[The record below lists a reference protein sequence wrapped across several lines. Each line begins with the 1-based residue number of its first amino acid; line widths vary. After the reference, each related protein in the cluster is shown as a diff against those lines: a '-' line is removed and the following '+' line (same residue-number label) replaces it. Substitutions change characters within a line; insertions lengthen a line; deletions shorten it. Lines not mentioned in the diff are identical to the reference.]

1 MPEKW
6 MSKQFEQDV
15 ENDDWIVKKTELMLK
30 YQKHKQKNEED
41 SDEDLK
47 NWENN

>member
-6 MSKQFEQDV
+6 MNKKLEEES
-15 ENDDWIVKKTELMLK
+15 ENDDWIMKKTEQMLK
-30 YQKHKQKNEED
+30 YQKQKQKDEED

-47 NWENN
+47 NWEK